1 MKKLGTLFLGLVLLI
16 TLVVFYR
23 AWQGFEDR
31 QLNPGEDLSLDIP
44 IEAAVERFSKSL
56 QFATVSGDV
65 EPRVDAAALSE
76 LRQFLV
82 ASFPLVHA
90 KGNPLVINQHSLV
103 FHFPGTDPSLKPILL
118 MGHMDV
124 VPADPVS
131 LDQWTYPPFS
141 GEIADGQIWGRGA
154 IDDKV
159 TVMALMEAMESL
171 LDEDV
176 RLDRDVYFAFG
187 HDEEIGGEQG
197 ASAIAEYFQSR
208 DLRFEFVLD
217 EGGAVTVGVTPGVS
231 NPVATIGIAEKGY
244 LDLQL
249 SVTDSGGH
257 SSQPRDHTAAGIL
270 AQALVKLENDQFP
283 ARTDFVEAT
292 FSDLG
297 VYSGWTQRIAMANLW
312 LLEPLVIPTLLG
324 NTATA
329 ASLRT
334 TTAVTMLSG
343 SDKSNVLPTL
353 ATATV
358 NFRILPGETPETVMQ
373 RVTDVIDDDR
383 VALEPLQ
390 SFAPSQ
396 VSPVDSDA
404 YRLIAQSIRTIR
416 PETLVTPYLV
426 HGATDSRYYYP
437 VSDQVYR
444 FIMIR
449 LTPDTMGTFHGID
462 ERISIEDY
470 ESAIRFY
477 QQLLLSLK
485 GSFPRTM

>member
-1 MKKLGTLFLGLVLLI
+1 MKKIATISLGLLLVLC
-16 TLVVFYR
+16 LVVFYR

-31 QLNPGEDLSLDIP
+31 QLTPAEDLSLDIP
-44 IEAAVERFSKSL
+44 MEAAVERFSQSL
-56 QFATVSGDV
+56 QFPTVSQDA
-65 EPRVDAAALSE
+65 EPRINATALSDFH
-76 LRQFLV
+76 RFL
-82 ASFPLVHA
+82 AESFPLVHA
-90 KGNPLVINQHSLV
+90 SGNPQTINQHALV

-141 GEIADGQIWGRGA
+141 GQIADGQIWGRGA
-154 IDDKV
+154 IDNKV
-159 TVMALMEAMESL
+159 TVMALMEAMEAML
-171 LDEDV
+171 ATNIHLA
-176 RLDRDVYFAFG
+176 RDVYFAFG

-197 ASAIAEYFQSR
+197 AQAVAGYFQSR

-217 EGGAVTVGVTPGVS
+217 EGGVITEGVMPGIS
-231 NPVATIGIAEKGY
+231 EPVATIGIAEKGY
-244 LDLQL
+244 LDLRL
-249 SVTDSGGH
+249 SVGDSGGH
-257 SSQPRDHTAAGIL
+257 SSQPPDHTAAGIL
-270 AQALVKLENDQFP
+270 AQALVRLENNQFP
-283 ARTDFVEAT
+283 ARSEFVEAT
-292 FSDLG
+292 FRDLG
-297 VYSGWTQRIAMANLW
+297 VYSGWTQRIVLANLW
-312 LLEPLVIPTLLG
+312 LLEPLLIPALLRYT
-324 NTATA
+324 NTA

-358 NFRILPGETPETVMQ
+358 NFRILPGETPETVMA
-373 RVTDVIDDDR
+373 RTRELIDDDR
-383 VALEPLQ
+383 VALEPLLT
-390 SFAPSQ
+390 FEPSQ

-404 YRLIAQSIRTIR
+404 YRLIARSIRTIR

-426 HGATDSRYYYP
+426 QGGTDSRFFYP

-462 ERISIEDY
+462 ERISITDY

-477 QQLLLSLK
+477 QQLLLSQ
-485 GSFPRTM
+485 